1 MDKKEIFTT
10 GFTPNISHS
19 GEDQTTTL
27 RHKLQTLA
35 VLAGD
40 DGGTSVQDIIDSID
54 FWMSDRSSDGDVVL
68 DNLGIDENKILKCSA
83 HIILAIDEAIE
94 SVFRDIESKVGRDTL
109 TGDESLQK
117 FMCKN
122 SIITLGLIAIA
133 KCLSPSH
140 AALSYSLYQQYK
152 DWREEQD
159 LPISNFKG
167 FCSNRFGRTAFLA
180 SLFLE
185 HSMDLKE
192 YWDTCV
198 DENSNKLVLAL
209 NSYFDNEWFFLGC
222 QVYSKFNEVI
232 IQPLCNI
239 LGIDEDGEKTSTSSE
254 RSWDGIKEFF
264 DKKLR
269 ELKKMR
275 DSSEC
280 TNTTEKIVRKCSGK
294 IIEALERQLSK
305 VKFFREVDEE
315 HQIDTETKTKMKL
328 APLTNSGRESCQAQ
342 LDVRTKF
349 CGGSTPINTI
359 I

>member
-40 DGGTSVQDIIDSID
+40 DVGTSVQDIIDSID
-54 FWMSDRSSDGDVVL
+54 FWMSDRSSDGNVVL

-198 DENSNKLVLAL
+198 DENRNKVVLAL

-264 DKKLR
+264 DK
-269 ELKKMR
+269 
-275 DSSEC
+275 S
-280 TNTTEKIVRKCSGK
+280 
-294 IIEALERQLSK
+294 
-305 VKFFREVDEE
+305 F
-315 HQIDTETKTKMKL
+315 
-328 APLTNSGRESCQAQ
+328 ES
-342 LDVRTKF
+342 
-349 CGGSTPINTI
+349 
-359 I
+359 